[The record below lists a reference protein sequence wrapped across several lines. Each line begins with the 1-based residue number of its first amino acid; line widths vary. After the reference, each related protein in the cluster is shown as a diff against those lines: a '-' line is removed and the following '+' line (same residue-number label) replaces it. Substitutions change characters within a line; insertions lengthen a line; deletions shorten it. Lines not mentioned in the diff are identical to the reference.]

1 MTKEKGSIGDM
12 VSTGICI
19 LAMTTLMFSYMGNI
33 SLIMQKMEISQIA
46 RKYILRMETVGML
59 TDEDR
64 AELCVELAAAGVTEL
79 RLDGTTFA
87 QAGYGEPIVLQLQG
101 SLKEDYDFTERRVST
116 AKH

>member
-1 MTKEKGSIGDM
+1 MIKEKGNIGDLLA
-12 VSTGICI
+12 TGFCI
-19 LAMTTLMFSYMGNI
+19 LAMTAIMFTYLDSV
-33 SLIMQKMEISQIA
+33 SLIEQKMEVSQIA

-64 AELCVELAAAGVTEL
+64 TELCAELAAAGVTGL

-87 QAGYGEPIVLQLQG
+87 QAGYGEPIILQLQG
-101 SLKEDYDFTERRVST
+101 NLKEDYAFTEKRVST

>member
-1 MTKEKGSIGDM
+1 MTRKRGD
-12 VSTGICI
+12 VGEFLATGICI
-19 LAMTTLMFSYMGNI
+19 LALTTLMFTYMDGLR
-33 SLIMQKMEISQIA
+33 LIRQKTEVSQIA

-64 AELCVELAAAGVTEL
+64 TRLCEELAAAGVTGL
-79 RLDGTTFA
+79 QLDGTTFS

-101 SLKEDYDFTERRVST
+101 NLKEGYAFTEKRVST

>member
-1 MTKEKGSIGDM
+1 MIKEKGNIGDLLA
-12 VSTGICI
+12 TGFCI
-19 LAMTTLMFSYMGNI
+19 LAMTAVMFTYMDSV
-33 SLIMQKMEISQIA
+33 SLIEQKMEVSQIA

-64 AELCVELAAAGVTEL
+64 TELCAELAAVGVTGL

-87 QAGYGEPIVLQLQG
+87 QAGYGEPIILQLQG
-101 SLKEDYDFTERRVST
+101 NLKEGYAFTEKRVST